1 MATARIERNTN
12 RHILNLVD
20 AIDVR
25 ATDCGTWG
33 FHHDCPTTSTF
44 GAMTMQPTTP
54 YGYSSAHVSAY
65 GLLHHPLPTGHAGP
79 WLGDKAKAER
89 RAILPRDPVV

>member
-1 MATARIERNTN
+1 MATARIERNID

-33 FHHDCPTTSTF
+33 FHHPTSSSF
-44 GAMTMQPTTP
+44 GTMTTQPAQP
-54 YGYSSAHVSAY
+54 HGYPSVYPNGYS
-65 GLLHHPLPTGHAGP
+65 LPHKQLTTGNHESG
-79 WLGDKAKAER
+79 LGDRAKAER
-89 RAILPRDPVV
+89 RAILQRHPVV

>member
-25 ATDCGTWG
+25 ATGCGTWG

-44 GAMTMQPTTP
+44 GA
-54 YGYSSAHVSAY
+54 YC
-65 GLLHHPLPTGHAGP
+65 LLHHPLPTGHAGP

>member
-1 MATARIERNTN
+1 MATARIERNID
-12 RHILNLVD
+12 RHILNRVD

-33 FHHDCPTTSTF
+33 FHHFPTTSTF
-44 GAMTMQPTTP
+44 GTMTSQPTTS
-54 YGYSSAHVSAY
+54 YGYSSVHGRTY
-65 GLLHHPLPTGHAGP
+65 CLQHDPLPTGTPMP

-89 RAILPRDPVV
+89 RAILQRDSVV